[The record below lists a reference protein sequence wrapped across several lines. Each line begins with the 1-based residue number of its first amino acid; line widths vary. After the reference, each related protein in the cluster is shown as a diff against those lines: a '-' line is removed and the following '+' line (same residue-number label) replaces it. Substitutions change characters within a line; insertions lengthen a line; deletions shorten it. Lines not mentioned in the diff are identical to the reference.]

1 MAVRASVLSSTE
13 ILARVLELLAAV
25 QGETSLAAIATRRG
39 PSLAAQIPDDLCPDS
54 SGRRVLERLGVGLEG
69 PKSSLNVSVALPAR
83 AVLEAHGDALC
94 SERQPE
100 CQLCPLVSFC
110 PAGRRRVAEQR
121 TGLTV
126 VDLFSGVGGL
136 GLGFTQA
143 GFKVI
148 GAFESDRDAA
158 QTYRLNQPGVPVLE
172 CDVAGLSAADIR
184 TWLGGDT
191 QIDVLVAGPPCQGYS
206 AAGNRTA
213 ADDRN
218 YLFRHVTR
226 LARSLRARAVVIE
239 NVPGARRIGDVAF
252 SDRIVASLRRAG
264 YSTASEP
271 AVLRASD
278 FGVPQRRRRLFF
290 LAGRNFA
297 PTPPAPTHRRVGR
310 KSRVVHHT
318 TPTVLEALEGLS
330 ALGPGEGAQR
340 AVMSDGSVVLNHQAM
355 DHSAAV
361 TKKIAAIKPGDGP
374 ISYRR
379 LHEDEARTLVAGHRA
394 LPVHPLEHRTIT
406 VREAA
411 RLQGFEDEFFFCGP
425 RHNQPLQVANAVPPA
440 MAQAVASALL
450 EQIAALD
457 ERPSPRDDAAV
468 PRKSTQGPG
477 S

>member
-1 MAVRASVLSSTE
+1 MAVAHLLSPTE

-25 QGETSLAAIATRRG
+25 QGETSLAAMATRRG
-39 PSLAAQIPDDLCPDS
+39 PSLAAQIPDDLCPES
-54 SGRRVLERLGVGLEG
+54 SGQRVLDRLGVGFEG
-69 PKSSLNVSVALPAR
+69 QRSSLNAAVALPAR

-94 SERQPE
+94 REREPE

-110 PAGRRRVAEQR
+110 PAGRRRVVEQR

-126 VDLFSGVGGL
+126 IDLFSGVGGL
-136 GLGFTQA
+136 GRGFTQA

-158 QTYRLNQPGVPVLE
+158 QTYRLNHPGVPVLE
-172 CDVAGLSAADIR
+172 CDIARLSAADIR
-184 TWLGGDT
+184 TWLGGET
-191 QIDVLVAGPPCQGYS
+191 QVDVVVAGPPCQGYS
-206 AAGNRTA
+206 AAGNRTPD
-213 ADDRN
+213 DDRN
-218 YLFRHVTR
+218 YLFRHVSR
-226 LARSLRARAVVIE
+226 LARSLRARVVVIE
-239 NVPGARRIGDVAF
+239 NVPGARRLGDVAF

-271 AVLRASD
+271 AVLQASD

-290 LAGRNFA
+290 LAARDFA
-297 PTPPAPTHRRVGR
+297 PTPPAPTHLRVGR
-310 KSRVVHHT
+310 KSRVVQDT
-318 TPTVLEALEGLS
+318 TPTVLDVLEGLS

-340 AVMSDGSVVLNHQAM
+340 TVMSDGSVVLNHQAM
-355 DHSAAV
+355 NHSAAV
-361 TKKIAAIKPGDGP
+361 TKKIAQIKPGEGP

-411 RLQGFEDEFFFCGP
+411 RLQGFDDGFFFCGP
-425 RHNQPLQVANAVPPA
+425 RHSQPLQVANAVPPA

-457 ERPSPRDDAAV
+457 ESPSLRGSAATSRTLV
-468 PRKSTQGPG
+468 RGTAL
-477 S
+477 

>member
-1 MAVRASVLSSTE
+1 VV
-13 ILARVLELLAAV
+13 
-25 QGETSLAAIATRRG
+25 
-39 PSLAAQIPDDLCPDS
+39 
-54 SGRRVLERLGVGLEG
+54 
-69 PKSSLNVSVALPAR
+69 
-83 AVLEAHGDALC
+83 
-94 SERQPE
+94 
-100 CQLCPLVSFC
+100 
-110 PAGRRRVAEQR
+110 EQR
-121 TGLTV
+121 SGPTV

-143 GFKVI
+143 GFSVI

-158 QTYRLNQPGVPVLE
+158 QTYRLNHPGVPVLE
-172 CDVAGLSAADIR
+172 CDVARLSAADIR
-184 TWLGGDT
+184 TWLGGET
-191 QIDVLVAGPPCQGYS
+191 QVDVLVAGPPCQGYS

-213 ADDRN
+213 DDQRN

-226 LARSLRARAVVIE
+226 LARSLRARVLVIE

-290 LAGRNFA
+290 LAGRDFV
-297 PTPPAPTHRRVGR
+297 PSPPAPTHRRVGR
-310 KSRVVHHT
+310 KSRVVQDM
-318 TPTVLEALEGLS
+318 TPTVLDALQSLS

-340 AVMSDGSVVLNHQAM
+340 TVTSDGSVVLNHQAM

-361 TKKIAAIKPGDGP
+361 TKKIAKIKPGEGP

-411 RLQGFEDEFFFCGP
+411 RLQGFEDGFFFCGP

-440 MAQAVASALL
+440 VAQAVASALL
-450 EQIAALD
+450 QQIAALD
-457 ERPSPRDDAAV
+457 ERPSLRGGGAVSKKSPR
-468 PRKSTQGPG
+468 RTG